1 MRLVYN
7 NNYPLKEPP
16 VSLDSLTRQ
25 NRVVIFGE
33 EFFIASEPLTADR
46 KAERLDRR
54 YEILSPT
61 LAAEK
66 YPKYFSKSVV
76 RKAKVCTHLVSV
88 KLSEEQVEFCQEKG
102 DGRIAPYIRSLI
114 DEKMKDESDER

>member
-7 NNYPLKEPP
+7 KNYPLQEPP
-16 VSLDSLTRQ
+16 ISLDELTRQ
-25 NRVVIFGE
+25 NRIVIFGD
-33 EFFIASEPLTADR
+33 EFFIASEPVTAEK

-54 YEILSPT
+54 YQILSPT
-61 LAAEK
+61 VAAEK
-66 YPKYFSKSVV
+66 YPKYFSKSKT
-76 RKAKVCTHLVSV
+76 RKAKVCTHLVTV
-88 KLSEEQVEFCQEKG
+88 KLSEEQIEFCQDKG